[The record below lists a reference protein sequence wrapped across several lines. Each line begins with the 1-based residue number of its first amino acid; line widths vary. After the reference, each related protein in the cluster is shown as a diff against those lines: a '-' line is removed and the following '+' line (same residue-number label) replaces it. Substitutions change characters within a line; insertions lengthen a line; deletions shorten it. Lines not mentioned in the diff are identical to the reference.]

1 MHVESSQGGDN
12 DKVWEDEGPAAG
24 PRPPESA
31 ADVRN
36 KDANLDGQRSGK
48 RLTHGDG
55 LSHLVLG
62 EPSALL
68 DQLALHL
75 PAKRYGTAEA
85 NRPEPQ
91 IVEDKV
97 ADTYAGSGSGRVH
110 PPPSGSRPSKQM
122 SCRPDYAHRG

>member
-36 KDANLDGQRSGK
+36 KDANLGGPRSGK

-75 PAKRYGTAEA
+75 PAKRHGTAEA

-91 IVEDKV
+91 LVE
-97 ADTYAGSGSGRVH
+97 AEGGDTIGGR
-110 PPPSGSRPSKQM
+110 G
-122 SCRPDYAHRG
+122 